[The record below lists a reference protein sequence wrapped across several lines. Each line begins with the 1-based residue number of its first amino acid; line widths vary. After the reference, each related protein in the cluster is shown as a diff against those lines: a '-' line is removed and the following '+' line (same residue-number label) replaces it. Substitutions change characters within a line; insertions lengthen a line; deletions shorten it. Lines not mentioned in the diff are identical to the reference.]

1 MINTI
6 LSAACL
12 IGMACLY
19 IDLKIDKWEWRDD
32 QRKKFIIAGAIGA
45 VLFAW
50 QATWHPI
57 LIRSAVAF
65 GALLTLGVI
74 TLNWYQRCV
83 KWHAIMGKS
92 EKRQKQAICI
102 IAILVLICMVK
113 QIMRYKGMMF

>member
-6 LSAACL
+6 FAAINL
-12 IGMACLY
+12 IVMVCFY
-19 IDLKIDKWEWRDD
+19 IDLKIDRWEWKDD
-32 QRKKFIIAGAIGA
+32 QRKRFIAGGAVGA

-57 LIRSAVAF
+57 LIRSAVAC
-65 GALLTLGVI
+65 GALFTLGVI

-92 EKRQKQAICI
+92 EKRQKQVVCI
-102 IAILVLICMVK
+102 IAVFVLISMIR
-113 QIMRYKGMMF
+113 QIMRYKGMF

>member
-1 MINTI
+1 MLNTI
-6 LSAACL
+6 LAAVCL
-12 IGMACLY
+12 IGMACFY
-19 IDLKIDKWEWRDD
+19 IDLKIDKWEWKDD
-32 QRKKFIIAGAIGA
+32 QRENFIAGGAVGA

-57 LIRSAVAF
+57 LIRSAVAC
-65 GALLTLGVI
+65 GALFTLGVI

-92 EKRQKQAICI
+92 EKRQKQVVCI
-102 IAILVLICMVK
+102 IAAFVLISMIR